1 MTARSEQSP
10 ESTGFDASGIP
21 PEIATLLIFIGI
33 LGIPLPGP
41 GVPFILAG
49 GLALWPRT
57 FQPFDDRFRKKFPA
71 AHESVFAL
79 IGRFEKDLN
88 NRYPSTASRGPTS
101 NVNHG

>member
-1 MTARSEQSP
+1 MTTTSEKSP
-10 ESTGFDASGIP
+10 EPTGFDASGIP

-41 GVPFILAG
+41 GLPFILAG

-71 AHESVFAL
+71 AHDSVFAL
-79 IGRFEKDLN
+79 IGRFEQDLN
-88 NRYPSTASRGPTS
+88 SRYPSNASRGTNS
-101 NVNHG
+101 DVNHG